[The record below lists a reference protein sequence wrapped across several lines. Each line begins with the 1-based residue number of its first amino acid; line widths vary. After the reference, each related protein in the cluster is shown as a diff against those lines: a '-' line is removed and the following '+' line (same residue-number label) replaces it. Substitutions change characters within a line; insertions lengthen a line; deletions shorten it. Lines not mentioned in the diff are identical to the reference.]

1 MRAPVILDVGCGE
14 GFYARAVQA
23 AHPDATVLAFDISKD
38 SVQLAAREDA
48 ACAVKW
54 FVGNLAELPVRD
66 GAVDCVLDVFSP
78 VNYAEF
84 TRVLGGSGVVI
95 KVVPGARHDGQLR
108 ELARGQLRHGDY
120 SNEQVVAQFAEHFDV
135 LERRLV
141 SQTFPMP
148 AEDVLAF
155 ARMTPLLFNVDVDSL
170 DLSRIHELTVEAEIL
185 VGSVCE

>member
-1 MRAPVILDVGCGE
+1 MV
-14 GFYARAVQA
+14 
-23 AHPDATVLAFDISKD
+23 
-38 SVQLAAREDA
+38 
-48 ACAVKW
+48 
-54 FVGNLAELPVRD
+54 NLAELPVRD

-95 KVVPGARHDGQLR
+95 KVVPGARHDEQLR

-120 SNEQVVAQFAEHFDV
+120 SNEQVVGQFAEHFDV

-148 AEDVLAF
+148 ADDVLAF

-185 VGSVCE
+185 VGSVCG

>member
-1 MRAPVILDVGCGE
+1 M
-14 GFYARAVQA
+14 
-23 AHPDATVLAFDISKD
+23 
-38 SVQLAAREDA
+38 
-48 ACAVKW
+48 
-54 FVGNLAELPVRD
+54 GNLAELPVRD

-95 KVVPGARHDGQLR
+95 KVVPGARGMTSSCASSHAASCATATIRTSRLWG
-108 ELARGQLRHGDY
+108 
-120 SNEQVVAQFAEHFDV
+120 QFAEHFDV

-148 AEDVLAF
+148 ADDVLAF

-185 VGSVCE
+185 VGSVCG